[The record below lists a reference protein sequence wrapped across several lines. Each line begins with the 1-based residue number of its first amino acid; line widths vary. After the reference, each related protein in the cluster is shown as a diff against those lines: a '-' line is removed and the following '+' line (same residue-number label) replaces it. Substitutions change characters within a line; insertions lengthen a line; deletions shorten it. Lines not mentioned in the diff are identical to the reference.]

1 MATQMLFKNG
11 VILTMEKT
19 CNKFEPVLAEAVL
32 VEAGLIVKVGDLSD
46 LASMIK
52 SDAEIID
59 LQGKTLMPGFIDA
72 HLHFIWGSQYLDVI
86 GLREAKSFAEAEE
99 KLAKYAKDNPNRQ
112 WITGLEFSYGYDDM
126 VGKEFHRSMLDKI
139 VNDRPVF
146 FYSGMAHAAWAN
158 SKALQ
163 LAGIDKDTKDPE
175 NGRIVRDKD
184 GNATGWLIEQAAK
197 IVEAK
202 IPKASDD
209 DTLAMLKTAIIE
221 ANKLG
226 ITRVQSAGFDDEML
240 PHLEKLRNNHELT
253 LRFTLATLCNPPVLD
268 KETLN
273 LALERHKRFKDN
285 FLDARVMKFF
295 IDGVL
300 ESHTAYMPDGYNDK
314 INEHGDLL
322 WDSMAYQSAIHQA
335 QAAGLQIWSH
345 AIGRGAISFA
355 LDGYESDI
363 EQSRQQRPRV
373 EHVEIPAAQDLS
385 RFKHINAIAS
395 MQPAMIYP
403 KDQWV
408 GMVGVWEKR
417 AGTDN
422 LPLAFPIKSLLD
434 HDAAVAF
441 GTDWPIV
448 DLNPFIGI
456 RNAVLRQSRDG
467 EPANGWVP
475 DQRISV
481 IDAINAYT
489 LGAAYAGH
497 REKYEGSICEGK
509 LADLIIISHNPL
521 EIPPDDLADVEVL
534 ATFVGGRLVYQK
546 Q

>member
-1 MATQMLFKNG
+1 MLFKNG

>member
-1 MATQMLFKNG
+1 MLFKNG

-72 HLHFIWGSQYLDVI
+72 HLHFIWGSQYLDMI
-86 GLREAKSFAEAEE
+86 GLREAKSFAEVEE
-99 KLAKYAKDNPNRQ
+99 KLAKYAKDNPHRQ

-408 GMVGVWEKR
+408 GMVGVWETR

-481 IDAINAYT
+481 MDAINAYT

-521 EIPPDDLADVEVL
+521 EIPPDDLADIEVL
-534 ATFVGGRLVYQK
+534 ATYVGGRLVYQK
-546 Q
+546 QK